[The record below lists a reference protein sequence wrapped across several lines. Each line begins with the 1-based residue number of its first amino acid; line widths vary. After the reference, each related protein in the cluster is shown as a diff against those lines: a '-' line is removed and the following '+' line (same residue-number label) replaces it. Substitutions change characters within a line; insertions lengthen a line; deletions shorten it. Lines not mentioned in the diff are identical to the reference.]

1 MALDYRKQPS
11 CQEMCLRF
19 SLLTVSAGG
28 CRVFMPNVTSDY
40 CLSKL
45 SLERKEARKITDTF
59 GVDKYRN
66 SRNFRNFDSNTYT
79 EKSLN
84 EL

>member
-1 MALDYRKQPS
+1 
-11 CQEMCLRF
+11 
-19 SLLTVSAGG
+19 
-28 CRVFMPNVTSDY
+28 MPNVTSDY

-45 SLERKEARKITDTF
+45 SFERKEARKITDIF

-84 EL
+84 ESWLDDLYRAFTITRFIPKTDTRFCKNIYIS